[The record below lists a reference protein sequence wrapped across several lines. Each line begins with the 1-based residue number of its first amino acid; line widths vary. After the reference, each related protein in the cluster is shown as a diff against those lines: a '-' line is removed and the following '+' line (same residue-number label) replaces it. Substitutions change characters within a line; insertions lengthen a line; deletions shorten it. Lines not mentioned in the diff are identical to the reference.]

1 MTRTLS
7 TGTIILL
14 SIHLLISSCFG
25 EVVEDRQRS
34 LQAAEWTWKQ
44 PAWWVVYRSM
54 YGKRLKKCI
63 FRQGVIPI
71 HGDTCSPIQNNWF
84 MCMYGSQACQGLIVE
99 SITHPETRCDCQ
111 ISNSTD
117 GWKWACYDWK
127 PCMDPTT
134 ASATTLTTALT
145 PSPTRTPSKN
155 LTIGVYYY
163 PWYGTDFHKGSPFLR
178 EKLLP
183 PQLPKLGRYDDT
195 DPAVISQHLK
205 WSRNANI
212 KMWVTSWWGPKSI
225 PNNTTLTKI
234 LPHNDLGSHKI
245 SLFYETPGR
254 IPDSGSLVNVEP
266 DMVYICENYF
276 SHPNYYRID
285 DRPVLFVY
293 VTRKLSGLGWLD
305 DVLLLMRSTA
315 NKYGFNPY
323 IIGDQ
328 VFQDAPPQGM
338 YYAPFDQLDGV
349 TNYDVRGGMNL
360 PWGTNYVTQ
369 TGVDNYFAEQ
379 LKWKVAANNRGCA
392 YVPPAVPGYNDRS
405 IRLDVGRAALSRRLT
420 PNDGPGSLFRAT
432 LKGAREIAD
441 SMTNYL
447 VMVNSFN
454 EWHEDTQIEPTS
466 GGNKTIAP
474 FELTQGVEYDAYG
487 EMFLDILKT
496 ETIGW

>member
-1 MTRTLS
+1 
-7 TGTIILL
+7 
-14 SIHLLISSCFG
+14 
-25 EVVEDRQRS
+25 
-34 LQAAEWTWKQ
+34 
-44 PAWWVVYRSM
+44 
-54 YGKRLKKCI
+54 
-63 FRQGVIPI
+63 
-71 HGDTCSPIQNNWF
+71 
-84 MCMYGSQACQGLIVE
+84 
-99 SITHPETRCDCQ
+99 
-111 ISNSTD
+111 
-117 GWKWACYDWK
+117 
-127 PCMDPTT
+127 
-134 ASATTLTTALT
+134 
-145 PSPTRTPSKN
+145 
-155 LTIGVYYY
+155 
-163 PWYGTDFHKGSPFLR
+163 
-178 EKLLP
+178 LP

-245 SLFYETPGR
+245 SLFYETIGR

-454 EWHEDTQIEPTS
+454 EWHEDSQIEPTS
-466 GGNKTIAP
+466 GGNETTAP
-474 FELTQGVEYDAYG
+474 LELTQGVKYKAYG
-487 EMFLDILKT
+487 ELFLDILRE
-496 ETIGW
+496 ETTIAW